1 MANKS
6 FVVQYLIKAREQ
18 FSAAADKV
26 KSSSEGMTRSVNK
39 SKTAMAA
46 MTVKAGTAVRKLKQF
61 LPSSNRL
68 TNAIKR
74 SKTAMAAFKFVN
86 ESVAKSIRKS
96 KQAMTALSVKVGVAA
111 QKLRQVI
118 SPLASIRAASVK
130 ARASIKALEQRF
142 EKLTIASQKIRNV
155 GLALS
160 VGVTL
165 PLGLMAVSFKNAAR
179 DAIETRTKFA
189 TVFKDITQSSEQSA
203 DNLAKNFGL
212 TGTKARELLGNT
224 GDLLSGFGFTGE
236 AALTLSTQVNELA
249 VDLASFTNFS
259 GGAEGASAALTKA
272 LLGERESLKTLGI
285 AILEKDVKAKVSQL
299 LAEGQTFA
307 TLRQAKA
314 QATLLLAVEQS
325 ENAMGDFGRTQHE
338 LANQERI
345 TSSRIQD
352 LKESFGKALLPVA
365 LKITKA
371 IRSMAKRLTAL
382 SPATKKTILI
392 VAGLVAVLGPLL
404 LLIGGIG
411 LAIPAIATGFIA
423 VGTAASLAF
432 GPLGIL
438 IAAIALGAVL
448 IIKNWSKVKA
458 FFSGFASAIS
468 AKFGPTLTR
477 LVSQFKEAARIIAN
491 LFGADSEAATNL
503 TNFAN
508 IGTLIGDIVG
518 GALTTIVRGIS
529 GVGALLGQI
538 IGAVATLDFSAFDI
552 SAIKAELIGTAID
565 TSAAKAELT
574 EAIATSTIKAELV
587 GTAINAS
594 AIKAEL
600 AKAPVID
607 ISGRT
612 SVDVGVNVGLDQGLK
627 QTSTPSVSSIN
638 TRRTDVGST
647 VAAI

>member
-26 KSSSEGMTRSVNK
+26 KNSSKGMTKSVNK
-39 SKTAMAA
+39 ARAAMAA
-46 MTVKAGTAVRKLKQF
+46 MAVKVGVAVRKLKQF
-61 LPSSNRL
+61 IPSSSRL
-68 TNAIKR
+68 TNAIKK
-74 SKTAMAAFKFVN
+74 SKIAMAAFRFVN
-86 ESVAKSIRKS
+86 ERVAKSIKKS
-96 KQAMTALSVKVGVAA
+96 KQAMTALSVKVGVVAK
-111 QKLRQVI
+111 KLKQVI
-118 SPLASIRAASVK
+118 SPLKSIRAASAK
-130 ARASIKALEQRF
+130 AKASIKALEKRF
-142 EKLTIASQKIRNV
+142 EKLTIASQKIRNA

-179 DAIETRTKFA
+179 DAIETRSKFA

-307 TLRQAKA
+307 SLRQAKA
-314 QATLLLAVEQS
+314 QATLVLAMEQS
-325 ENAMGDFGRTQHE
+325 KNAIGDFARTSGD

-352 LKESFGKALLPVA
+352 LKESFGQALLPVA
-365 LKITKA
+365 LKVTKV
-371 IRSMAKRLTAL
+371 IRSIAERFTAL
-382 SPATKKTILI
+382 TPSTKKTILI

-411 LAIPAIATGFIA
+411 LALPAIATGFVA
-423 VGTAASLAF
+423 VGAVASLAF

-438 IAAIALGAVL
+438 ITAIALGAVF

-468 AKFGPTLTR
+468 AKFGPTMTR
-477 LVSQFKEAARIIAN
+477 LVSQFKEAASVIAD
-491 LFGADSEAATNL
+491 LFGSDSEAATNL

-508 IGTLIGDIVG
+508 IGTLVGDIIG
-518 GALTTIVRGIS
+518 GALSIIVRGIS
-529 GVGALLGQI
+529 GVGAILGQL
-538 IGAVATLDFSAFDI
+538 IGAVATFDFSQFDLA
-552 SAIKAELIGTAID
+552 AIKAEFTGTVTDASVARAAID
-565 TSAAKAELT
+565 
-574 EAIATSTIKAELV
+574 
-587 GTAINAS
+587 AS
-594 AIKAEL
+594 VAKAEL

-627 QTSTPSVSSIN
+627 QTSTPSVSSTNI
-638 TRRTDVGST
+638 RRADVGST